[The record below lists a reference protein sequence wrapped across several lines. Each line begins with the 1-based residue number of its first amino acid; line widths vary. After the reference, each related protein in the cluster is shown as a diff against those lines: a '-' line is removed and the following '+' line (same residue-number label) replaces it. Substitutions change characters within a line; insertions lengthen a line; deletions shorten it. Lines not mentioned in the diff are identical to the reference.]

1 MNYKIAFILIG
12 EEVLSDICPRTLSV
26 SRSEQFSMFTEN
38 CELSGADGVQGQMS
52 EHLFAP
58 NGGYCVYCPSKIFRN
73 TRGFENWKLL
83 LSAYQ
88 DFLKYASSYCKK
100 NVMSTDEI
108 TCVISHKWAKIGL
121 LQLLSVHVELF
132 GNFGATFGVWSNFL
146 RF

>member
-1 MNYKIAFILIG
+1 
-12 EEVLSDICPRTLSV
+12 
-26 SRSEQFSMFTEN
+26 
-38 CELSGADGVQGQMS
+38 MS

-58 NGGYCVYCPSKIFRN
+58 NGGYCVYYPSKIFRN

-100 NVMSTDEI
+100 KNVMSTDEI
-108 TCVISHKWAKIGL
+108 TCVISHKWGKIGL

-132 GNFGATFGVWSNFL
+132 GNFGATFCGSSNLEQGLTF
-146 RF
+146 